1 MRDTLYF
8 CVTVSFVSW
17 SRTPLDDAQNVL
29 QLSTKNTMARLYE
42 FILYRLAIGIVN
54 NRINDCFY
62 FQLIRKVYINNM
74 LKLLRNKSS
83 KYQVKQ
89 DT

>member
-1 MRDTLYF
+1 
-8 CVTVSFVSW
+8 
-17 SRTPLDDAQNVL
+17 
-29 QLSTKNTMARLYE
+29 MARLYE